1 MGDSDI
7 YTVQRSTT
15 VQAPPGRL
23 FEQVEDFHRWPAWSP
38 WEELDPAMQRTY
50 GGPAKGVGSTYA
62 WSGNRKAGRGRM
74 EITDVDDPTRVVVW
88 LDFLKPFK
96 SSSVT
101 TFTFAPEG
109 DGTRVTWTMAGPRT
123 LGLKIMGIFTSMDKL
138 VGPDFEK
145 GLSRLK
151 ALAEQGT

>member
-1 MGDSDI
+1 MGDSDT

-38 WEELDPAMQRTY
+38 WEGLDPAMQRTY
-50 GGPAKGVGSTYA
+50 GGAAKGVGATYA
-62 WSGNRKAGRGRM
+62 WSGHRKAGQGRM
-74 EITDVDDPTRVVVW
+74 EITDADDPTRVVVA

-109 DGTRVTWTMAGPRT
+109 EGTRVTWTMAGPST

-138 VGPDFEK
+138 VGKDFEK
-145 GLSRLK
+145 GLARLK
-151 ALAEQGT
+151 TVAEQGS